1 MTASQAVGYI
11 GTGTGYLYVADI
23 YGTLL
28 QGVNNDITGYSAIK
42 KAAVAM
48 SPVAGEIRAV
58 ATINITAVAGLGL
71 QLTALTI
78 AGVSQITA
86 AVNMTNLDPV
96 QSASDIA
103 TAINAYV
110 PGVGPNYTAQ
120 SYGGLVTIMAPSGY
134 GDTLNGDLLV
144 ATFDPGVTATTTDVG
159 GGQDNKV
166 VYDLSIGARFYINPS
181 VGASPTSIAGAT
193 EVTQYIVNQ
202 GLQGALFR
210 TTVNGTTAD
219 KITITRQSA
228 ITHAVLNTGGAAVTV
243 NEIVGDGFQ
252 FGDILILS
260 GRDAASSVNFI
271 SASGGTENLWLVSGA
286 PYASDGDQNCL
297 TLRYMNDQSNG
308 VGWYEVC
315 RGRSVP
321 ATIAEFRSINIPFS
335 PAGTYLA
342 TLNAGGGTITLDED
356 VDPHNVNVTTAGA
369 VVLAAS
375 WVIQAGTNPLSGDT
389 FYVNGQGSQLT
400 LGANTLTV
408 FGKSVP
414 QELATNGR
422 WAVIASYNGAAYE
435 STLIVDYVGADKVLN
450 GAKIVDASVVGTD
463 ALVLGSVQGNM
474 AGPGTGQMAVETIA
488 GGIGGD
494 IGASTITEYNIAPA
508 TITAASLASSVTS
521 SLGCVSCVKVSISS
535 AQILQLFSTPQ
546 TLVPAQGA
554 GTYIVPINV
563 IVFYDYGTVQY
574 TTAGVTGAFVYVN
587 TAVQNKYEDATT
599 WGLANVGDQWT
610 QMTDVITS
618 STILDFAVANEPL
631 MIKLTGADPLAG
643 DGTMTVWVTYKVLT
657 P

>member
-11 GTGTGYLYVADI
+11 GAGTGYLYVAEVD
-23 YGTLL
+23 GTTL
-28 QGVNNDITGYSAIK
+28 VSAVPNNASGYSVLK
-42 KAAVAM
+42 NSGLSK

-58 ATINITAVAGLGL
+58 ATINISAVAGLGL

-78 AGVSQITA
+78 AGVSQIAA
-86 AVNMTNLDPV
+86 AVNMTNLDPTT
-96 QSASDIA
+96 SAADIV

-134 GDTLNGDLLV
+134 SDTLNGDLLV

-166 VYDLSIGARFYINPS
+166 VYDLSIGARFYINPD
-181 VGASPTSIAGAT
+181 VAAVATTLVGAT
-193 EVTQYIVNQ
+193 EITQYIVGQ

-210 TTVNGTTAD
+210 TTINGTTAD

-260 GRDAASSVNFI
+260 GRDPASSVEFT
-271 SASGGTENLWLVSGA
+271 SASGGTENLWLVSAA

-297 TLRYMNDQSNG
+297 TLRYMNDASNG

-321 ATIAEFRSINIPFS
+321 ATISEFRSISIPFS
-335 PAGTYLA
+335 PPGTSA
-342 TLNAGGGTITLDED
+342 AVLNAGGGTITYDED
-356 VDPHNVNVTTAGA
+356 VDPHNVNVSTAGA

-375 WVIQAGTNPLSGDT
+375 WVIQAGLNPLSGDT
-389 FYVNGQGSQLT
+389 FYVNGMGSQIDLN
-400 LGANTLTV
+400 GNTLTV
-408 FGKSVP
+408 FGKVVP
-414 QELATNGR
+414 QELATNGK
-422 WAVIASYNGAAYE
+422 WAVLASYNGAAYE
-435 STLIVDYVGADKVLN
+435 ATLIVDYDGADKVLS

-463 ALVLGSVQGNM
+463 ALVLGSVEGNI

-488 GGIGGD
+488 GDVGGD
-494 IGASTITEYNIAPA
+494 IGPATITEYNIAPN
-508 TITAASLASSVTS
+508 TITSASLSAALQS
-521 SLGCVSCVKVSISS
+521 SLGCVYCAKVTLTS
-535 AQILQLFSTPQ
+535 AQILALFTTPQ

-554 GTYIVPINV
+554 GTYIVPISV
-563 IVFYDYGTVQY
+563 IGFYTFV
-574 TTAGVTGAFVYVN
+574 TAGYTLGVGSVPNVYVL
-587 TAVQNKYEDATT
+587 TATNVRYTAPNSFGIAGAVSAQEDMEFDTNGTYDFSA
-599 WGLANVGDQWT
+599 ANQ
-610 QMTDVITS
+610 
-618 STILDFAVANEPL
+618 PL
-631 MIKLTGADPLAG
+631 MIGQTVADPTLG
-643 DGTMTVWVTYKVLT
+643 DGTLTIWVTYKVLT